1 MYCEMCKREG
11 GVCVDCHTVDGVP
24 DLYERKE
31 YITRDSAIEATLSCT
46 DLLEPSIVDT
56 TVNNVAY
63 KLRGIPAE
71 DVQPVKH
78 GRWINTMPNVEY
90 KSFCQVKCSICESIE
105 AYGNFCRNC
114 GADMRGE

>member
-1 MYCEMCKREG
+1 M
-11 GVCVDCHTVDGVP
+11 V
-24 DLYERKE
+24 E
-31 YITRDSAIEATLSCT
+31 YIDREQ
-46 DLLEPSIVDT
+46 LLEHLQYLNNELPLVSEHDWGRALGYDEVIDEVKKYPS
-56 TVNNVAY
+56 
-63 KLRGIPAE
+63 E

-105 AYGNFCRNC
+105 AYGNYCRNC

>member
-1 MYCEMCKREG
+1 MS
-11 GVCVDCHTVDGVP
+11 
-24 DLYERKE
+24 E
-31 YITRDSAIEATLSCT
+31 YIESEKLIKKFCNHCLANREEVCTEDCFDLKIIKSIPSA
-46 DLLEPSIVDT
+46 DFQ
-56 TVNNVAY
+56 
-63 KLRGIPAE
+63 PA
-71 DVQPVKH
+71 VH